1 MKSKDS
7 NEKQLGGKWRRRAG
21 CALVGVLAAITVGFL
36 PLPSICV
43 VAGYRDRTEHVEGQA
58 FITTYAGSRTDIA
71 ALTVLL
77 DAENNYCD
85 EECEKFEVLLA
96 NCGTKKS
103 QELEARM
110 KKIRDEMPFWSWGNL
125 EKGSEEYESM
135 DEWLKT
141 KLALIFLTSQLDEEE
156 ETARG
161 PVLLISENE

>member
-7 NEKQLGGKWRRRAG
+7 NEKQLRGKWRRRAG

-58 FITTYAGSRTDIA
+58 FIATYAGSRTDIA

-135 DEWLKT
+135 DEGLKT

-161 PVLLISENE
+161 PVLLIRESE